1 MGKEHVR
8 VSKSQPDCTSP
19 EQRALSKS
27 PSPTLVENQCARACV
42 CVCAC
47 VRVCVRVCAC
57 ACMCMRACVC
67 ACMCMRACVCV
78 CVASVMTN
86 SWQTYGLQ
94 PARLLCPRD
103 SPGENIG
110 VHCHFL
116 LQGIFPPQGLNP
128 ISYSPALTGRFFTT
142 RATWEARKSDSAS
155 N

>member
-47 VRVCVRVCAC
+47 VRVCVCVCAC

-78 CVASVMTN
+78 C
-86 SWQTYGLQ
+86 GLSHDQ
-94 PARLLCPRD
+94 LLANLWTAARQAPLSTGFSRREYWSALPFP
-103 SPGENIG
+103 SPGDLPAPGTEP
-110 VHCHFL
+110 HL
-116 LQGIFPPQGLNP
+116 LFSCTDRQVLYHEGHLGSQEI
-128 ISYSPALTGRFFTT
+128 R
-142 RATWEARKSDSAS
+142 
-155 N
+155 